1 LRLRDP
7 DCLTTPPFWP
17 PKNRIEDPAGFSAS
31 AVARY
36 RCDFVGLPGDPA
48 DRFIA
53 ATAIAPDAT
62 LVTADTALLKWRHK
76 LRGQNAA
83 Q

>member
-17 PKNRIEDPAGFSAS
+17 PKSRIEDPTGFSAS
-31 AVARY
+31 AVARS
-36 RCDFVGLPGDPA
+36 RCELVGLPGDPA
-48 DRFIA
+48 GRFIA
-53 ATAIAPDAT
+53 ATAIAHDAT

-76 LRGQNAA
+76 LRHQNAA
-83 Q
+83 